1 MVKMNPVMHFEMPAI
16 NKKRVKKFYEAVFGW
31 KMTQL
36 GSDMGDYLVATTS
49 PVDKNNMH
57 KKRGAING
65 GFFQRGKGGTI
76 PHIIISVDNLKKS
89 MEKVKKSGGEI
100 IGKPMKISDI
110 GDFVMFKDT
119 EGNRV
124 GMLQAMKM

>member
-1 MVKMNPVMHFEMPAI
+1 MVKMNPVVHFEMPAI